1 MTTDVAIVTGAASGI
16 GAATALAL
24 RDRGWAVAGFDLR
37 ESETDASIVV
47 DVTDPRAVGAAVA
60 RAEDELGP
68 AGALVSAA
76 GVYEMI
82 PIEQI
87 TEERWRWMLDLH
99 LGGLLN
105 TVRAVLPGMLA
116 RGRGRVVAIS
126 SELAVGGG
134 DGDVHY
140 AAAKGAIIGLVRSL
154 ALEVAEHGVNVNCVA
169 PGPTDTPLLVP
180 DSPWRAPE
188 YLATLPCRR
197 LARPEEIARVIRFLL
212 EDGAQVVGEVISVN
226 SGAVI

>member
-1 MTTDVAIVTGAASGI
+1 MTTDVAVVTGAASGI
-16 GAATALAL
+16 GAATTRAL

-37 ESETDASIVV
+37 ESEADASILV
-47 DVTDPRAVGAAVA
+47 DVTDPRAVGEAVA
-60 RAEDELGP
+60 RVEDELGP

-87 TEERWRWMLDLH
+87 TAERWRWMLDLH
-99 LGGLLN
+99 LGGLFN
-105 TVRAVLPGMLA
+105 TARAVLPGMLA
-116 RGRGRVVAIS
+116 RQRGHVVAIS

-134 DGDVHY
+134 DGDAHY

-212 EDGAQVVGEVISVN
+212 EDGAQIAGEVISVN

>member
-1 MTTDVAIVTGAASGI
+1 MTTDIAVVTGAASGI
-16 GAATALAL
+16 GAATTRAL

-37 ESETDASIVV
+37 ESEADASIVV
-47 DVTDPRAVGAAVA
+47 DVTDPRAVGEAVA
-60 RAEDELGP
+60 RVEEELGP

-99 LGGLLN
+99 LGGLFN
-105 TVRAVLPGMLA
+105 TARAVLPGMLA
-116 RGRGRVVAIS
+116 RGRGHVVAIS

-134 DGDVHY
+134 DGDAHY
-140 AAAKGAIIGLVRSL
+140 AAAKGGIIGLVRSL
-154 ALEVAEHGVNVNCVA
+154 ALEVADRGVNVNCVA

-212 EDGAQVVGEVISVN
+212 EDGAQIVGEVISVN